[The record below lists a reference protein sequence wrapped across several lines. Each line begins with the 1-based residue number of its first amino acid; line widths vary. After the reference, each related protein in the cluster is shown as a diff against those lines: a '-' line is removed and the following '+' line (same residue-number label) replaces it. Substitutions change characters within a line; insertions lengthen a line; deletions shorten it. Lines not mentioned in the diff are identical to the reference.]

1 MNASFHEIAGAI
13 SRANRVAILSHVRPD
28 CDAIGSQL
36 ALALSLQHLGK
47 EVSTWN
53 EDGLPDS
60 FRFLRKSDLIRPPPI
75 EPRDFEVV
83 IALDTA
89 SQQRLGTAL
98 GAIRHAEKWINID
111 HHASNPGYGD
121 LVYIDTLAPA
131 TGQIIYEFLKAEKLP
146 LTYEGADALY
156 AAISTDT
163 GSFRYPNTTART
175 FEIASELIK
184 AGVNAGA
191 ISNKLY
197 ESYPK
202 RRVQLLGEILQ
213 RASFDA
219 GDQVASMALTNET
232 KKRLSIHPDD
242 IDGLIDYVRC
252 VDTVVVAL
260 FFEELPEAKI
270 RLSARSKDDR
280 IDVNKI
286 CGEFGGGG
294 HPRAAGARIRGNL
307 EAVRNQVLKRVFHEI
322 AKSL

>member
-1 MNASFHEIAGAI
+1 MNASFHEIACAI
-13 SRANRVAILSHVRPD
+13 SRATRVAILSHVRPD

-36 ALALSLQHLGK
+36 ALALSLQQLGK
-47 EVSTWN
+47 EVCAWN

-60 FRFLRKSDLIRPPPI
+60 FRFLLKSEMILRPPV
-75 EPRDFEVV
+75 EPQDFDLA

-89 SQQRLGTAL
+89 SQQRLGATL
-98 GAIRHAEKWINID
+98 GAIRRAGKWINID

-121 LVYIDTLAPA
+121 LVHIDTLAPA
-131 TGQIIYEFLKAEKLP
+131 TGQIIFEFLRTENFP
-146 LTYEGADALY
+146 LTSAGADALY

-163 GSFRYPNTTART
+163 GSFRYANTTART
-175 FEIASELIK
+175 FEIASDLIK
-184 AGVNAGA
+184 AGARAGV
-191 ISNKLY
+191 ISNSLY
-197 ESYPK
+197 ESFPK
-202 RRVQLLGEILQ
+202 RRVQLLGEILPQ
-213 RASFDA
+213 ASFEA
-219 GDQVASMALTNET
+219 GDRVASMALTKEA
-232 KKRLSIHPDD
+232 KERLGIHPDD

-260 FFEELPEAKI
+260 FFEELPEGKV

-307 EAVRNQVLKRVFHEI
+307 EEVRSRVLKRVFHEI